1 MLNITMDKEVSE
13 KIVSFMNMAER
24 RYATADLKQDF
35 VIRSVLYIYPDMPVQ
50 DVKDL
55 IEVFITVSKLGTKF
69 LFNLNE
75 NDCACNIQ

>member
-1 MLNITMDKEVSE
+1 MLNITMNNEISE

>member
-24 RYATADLKQDF
+24 RYADPQLKQDF